1 MNNTNELVVIPLG
14 ELIAQIEG
22 VLERFLGQENSP
34 YNSRRDDDFKV
45 YTRKEVAAL
54 LKKSPNTVTK
64 YIRQKKLVASVFNRQ
79 YYISHKELMKF
90 INRNKNG

>member
-22 VLERFLGQENSP
+22 VFERFLVQDKSP

-45 YTRKEVAAL
+45 YTRNEVAVL

-79 YYISHKELMKF
+79 YYISHPELMKF
-90 INRNKNG
+90 INKK